1 MICSGLTGVYRVEKV
16 CSLLLL
22 FDICVD
28 EEGISLGMDV
38 LHHDLEAVE
47 AAGFWDLNFTTEA
60 LNKVLINNAVG
71 RGEESKDM
79 RDEVALIIVKAIV
92 PVVEVFGQIDLFGS
106 PEGGFRLLVHLP
118 DLV

>member
-1 MICSGLTGVYRVEKV
+1 
-16 CSLLLL
+16 
-22 FDICVD
+22 
-28 EEGISLGMDV
+28 
-38 LHHDLEAVE
+38 
-47 AAGFWDLNFTTEA
+47 
-60 LNKVLINNAVG
+60 
-71 RGEESKDM
+71 M